1 MSFRHY
7 AVGGCVRD
15 TLLGI
20 APKDYD
26 YVVLGETPETM
37 LSRGFQQVGAQFPV
51 FLHPTSGCEY
61 ALARTEQKSGNGYH
75 GFVCDFSDDMIPTE
89 LIKAFEELGY
99 DLNGDYDVTE
109 LIQTLQ
115 RITQSGV
122 ASVF

>member
-1 MSFRHY
+1 MSFQHY

-37 LSRGFQQVGAQFPV
+37 LNRGFQQVGAQFPV

-75 GFVCDFSDDMIPTE
+75 GFVCDFNPSSLIDPILLSEFHKLGFNDHDDYEVSD
-89 LIKAFEELGY
+89 LIKAF
-99 DLNGDYDVTE
+99 
-109 LIQTLQ
+109 Q
-115 RITQSGV
+115 RIAQS
-122 ASVF
+122 S